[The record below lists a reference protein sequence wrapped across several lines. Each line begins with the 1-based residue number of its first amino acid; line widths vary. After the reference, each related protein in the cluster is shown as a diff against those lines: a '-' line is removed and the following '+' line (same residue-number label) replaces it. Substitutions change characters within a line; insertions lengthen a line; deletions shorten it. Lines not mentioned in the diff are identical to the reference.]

1 MRAFETTLAD
11 HGRVRSPTGSL
22 PNIPET
28 ARVLKIACPGNRRD
42 LVNAIL
48 GVVRAH
54 ARQSE
59 GTEAV
64 AVEAGIGP
72 HVEEENNDAELE
84 PLQEPQNTETHVH
97 IGNPVGRTRSLE
109 KRERCIS
116 VLQKTFKNGEV
127 QLQGKANARMNHALC
142 GTESTPSVCNS
153 S

>member
-1 MRAFETTLAD
+1 M
-11 HGRVRSPTGSL
+11 RSPTGSL

-48 GVVRAH
+48 RVVRAH

-59 GTEAV
+59 GIEAV

-72 HVEEENNDAELE
+72 HVEEENGDAELE
-84 PLQEPQNTETHVH
+84 SLQEPENTETHVYKRESCGTH
-97 IGNPVGRTRSLE
+97 KSLE

-116 VLQKTFKNGEV
+116 VLQKTSKRREV
-127 QLQGKANARMNHALC
+127 QLQGKAHARMNRALY
-142 GTESTPSVCNS
+142 GMVRPKKMG
-153 S
+153 

>member
-1 MRAFETTLAD
+1 MVLKLRLEISACFETTLAD

-59 GTEAV
+59 GIEAV

-97 IGNPVGRTRSLE
+97 IGNPVGRTSPWRSVRDVFQFYRKPSRMVKCSFKGRPTLE
-109 KRERCIS
+109 
-116 VLQKTFKNGEV
+116 
-127 QLQGKANARMNHALC
+127 
-142 GTESTPSVCNS
+142 
-153 S
+153 